1 MTALRR
7 NVLRFQP
14 ATGER
19 LDALAKRASRVLRC
33 NVSRAAVVR
42 AAVSAWLA
50 SSENADPVAIIEAI
64 RASVVKRGNKGKA
77 R

>member
-1 MTALRR
+1 VTALRR

-33 NVSRAAVVR
+33 EVSRAAVVR
-42 AAVSAWLA
+42 AAVGAWLA
-50 SSENADPVAIIEAI
+50 SSENADPAAIIEAI
-64 RASVVKRGNKGKA
+64 RASVVKRGSKGKA

>member
-19 LDALAKRASRVLRC
+19 LDELAKRASRVLRC

-50 SSENADPVAIIEAI
+50 SSENADPASIIEAI
-64 RASVVKRGNKGKA
+64 RVAVVKRGIKPKA